1 MSRQDQFLDVIDRD
15 EAQRRF
21 HAAMDLSPL
30 GTECVPL
37 SLALGRVLSTTVSA
51 AVDVPAF
58 DRSNF
63 DGYAVRGEDTSGAT
77 ELQPR
82 SLQLLSERIE
92 AGRVPELE
100 VLSGQAV
107 VIATGGMVPRGADAV
122 VMVESADEES
132 GRVLVR
138 RSVSAGTGISFA
150 GTDISVGEVVL
161 RPGTLLT
168 SRETGVLAAIGE
180 TQVEVFRRPSV
191 AIFSTGNEI
200 IAPGKPSR
208 PAAVYDSNS
217 RVLADAVLEA
227 GGLPWFG
234 GIIRDDS
241 ASLQAAVTSAL
252 AEHDMVLLSGGTSKG
267 EGDLCYRVV
276 RELKQPGIV
285 VHGVAL
291 KPGKPLCIAVENGVP
306 VIVLPGFPTSA
317 IFTFHEF
324 VAPVLR
330 RLAGRS
336 PAATETVT
344 AELAVQVNSEVG
356 RTEYLLVA
364 LIPADHG
371 LRAFPMG
378 KGSGSVTTFSRADG
392 FITIPRHTELLV
404 AGESVRVQLQGQGL
418 QPADLIVI
426 GSHCPG
432 LDWLLTE
439 LQRQGF
445 SAKLLTLGSTA
456 GLMAAKRGECDLAG
470 VHLLD
475 PETGQYNTPWL
486 TESLQLIP
494 GYQRSQ
500 GIVFRRGDE
509 RFEGRSAEQLAEL
522 IRSQPGLRMVNRNVG
537 SGTRILIDQLLAGA
551 RPAGYAVQPGN
562 HAAVVTAVA
571 QQRADW
577 GVAVAHAAAASGLG
591 FVPLQ
596 QEQFD
601 FVVPKTRLHRPAL
614 RVFCDLLGSAG
625 MQTFLAGLADRKGWQ
640 GRSDQ

>member
-1 MSRQDQFLDVIDRD
+1 M
-15 EAQRRF
+15 
-21 HAAMDLSPL
+21 
-30 GTECVPL
+30 
-37 SLALGRVLSTTVSA
+37 
-51 AVDVPAF
+51 
-58 DRSNF
+58 
-63 DGYAVRGEDTSGAT
+63 
-77 ELQPR
+77 
-82 SLQLLSERIE
+82 
-92 AGRVPELE
+92 
-100 VLSGQAV
+100 
-107 VIATGGMVPRGADAV
+107 
-122 VMVESADEES
+122 
-132 GRVLVR
+132 
-138 RSVSAGTGISFA
+138 
-150 GTDISVGEVVL
+150 
-161 RPGTLLT
+161 
-168 SRETGVLAAIGE
+168 
-180 TQVEVFRRPSV
+180 
-191 AIFSTGNEI
+191 
-200 IAPGKPSR
+200 
-208 PAAVYDSNS
+208 
-217 RVLADAVLEA
+217 LEA

-392 FITIPRHTELLV
+392 FIAIPRHTELLA

-494 GYQRSQ
+494 GYPRSQ

-509 RFEGRSAEQLAEL
+509 RFEGRSVEQLADL

-562 HAAVVTAVA
+562 HAAVVTAVV

-577 GVAVAHAAAASGLG
+577 GVAVAHAVTASGLA

-601 FVVPKTRLHRPAL
+601 FVVPKARLHRPAV
-614 RVFCDLLGSAG
+614 RAFCDLLRSAG
-625 MQTFLAGLADRKGWQ
+625 MQTFLAGLADR
-640 GRSDQ
+640 